1 MILPSYYAS
10 PEKFCIIPS
19 KKHCSPATIYI
30 LLSIMLLS
38 LLLLSLLVSLWHAK
52 MQLNVLKGHHHI
64 PLSFRCYWGVG
75 WLFACLKDVAPVSD
89 NWLTWRLLFP
99 SGWWQRRFLLP
110 FFRWTAD
117 NIPGEVSWYLTV
129 LRLLPV
135 LLLMLLFIK
144 ESCLFYLMATLARER
159 RSTH

>member
-1 MILPSYYAS
+1 
-10 PEKFCIIPS
+10 
-19 KKHCSPATIYI
+19 
-30 LLSIMLLS
+30 MLLS

-159 RSTH
+159 RSTTSLFSPVRQYQGGCRMPLYDERGISVSATPSFN